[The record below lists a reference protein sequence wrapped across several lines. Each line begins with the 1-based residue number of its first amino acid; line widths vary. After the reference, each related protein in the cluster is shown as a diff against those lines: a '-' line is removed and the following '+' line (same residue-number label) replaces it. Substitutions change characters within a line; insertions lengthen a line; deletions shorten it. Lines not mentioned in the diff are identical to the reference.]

1 MSTVHS
7 IFSAMQC
14 AVGLHH
20 DALIMIVISALFVVA
35 LFVITLF
42 MIALSMVFV
51 VVLSVVCSTE
61 PSGLHD
67 ALSRGHYAK
76 KLEARVKQQNES
88 QQGCFRDFL

>member
-1 MSTVHS
+1 M
-7 IFSAMQC
+7 
-14 AVGLHH
+14 
-20 DALIMIVISALFVVA
+20 FVVA

-42 MIALSMVFV
+42 MIALSMVARGVVSLFMVALIV

>member
-1 MSTVHS
+1 
-7 IFSAMQC
+7 
-14 AVGLHH
+14 
-20 DALIMIVISALFVVA
+20 
-35 LFVITLF
+35 
-42 MIALSMVFV
+42 MIALSMVARGVVSLFMVALIV

>member
-1 MSTVHS
+1 M
-7 IFSAMQC
+7 
-14 AVGLHH
+14 
-20 DALIMIVISALFVVA
+20 FVVA
-35 LFVITLF
+35 LFVITLI
-42 MIALSMVFV
+42 MIALSMVARGVVSLFMVALFMVALFV

>member
-1 MSTVHS
+1 M
-7 IFSAMQC
+7 
-14 AVGLHH
+14 
-20 DALIMIVISALFVVA
+20 FVVA
-35 LFVITLF
+35 LFVITLI
-42 MIALSMVFV
+42 MIALSMVARGVVSLFMVALIV

-76 KLEARVKQQNES
+76 KLEARAKQQNES

>member
-1 MSTVHS
+1 M
-7 IFSAMQC
+7 
-14 AVGLHH
+14 
-20 DALIMIVISALFVVA
+20 FVVA
-35 LFVITLF
+35 LFVITLI
-42 MIALSMVFV
+42 MIALSMVARGVVSLFMVALIV